1 MNIIIDLVLLGIIA
15 LCAWTGYRKG
25 FILGITG
32 IVALVIAFFGANL
45 VAETYAS
52 EFNTMLEPF
61 ISGIVDESVDE
72 AQAEQ
77 NISATDAVSQEEVYS
92 VSYESLRKI
101 GIIKTAAS
109 NLAEELSES
118 VSSVGQTLKSAL
130 VDQLCQT
137 AGYVLLLF
145 ISFVLIVII
154 FTVIGNVINLAF
166 KLPGLELINDILG
179 TAFGLV
185 KGLVFA
191 FAIAWLLRFT
201 GLLISEETV
210 EKTIVLE
217 WLMEHNPITNI
228 FGL

>member
-77 NISATDAVSQEEVYS
+77 NISATDAVSQEEVYN